1 MRVDDAVEKI
11 VLAGYLKR
19 YPRLGGLFF
28 GFHETIASH
37 SFRTAYIAYE
47 LSLLS
52 GEDPGPHVLE
62 ALYHEFY
69 KAKTLDVYVAGK
81 RFVSVSGPDVHPL
94 VKEARILEYL
104 YTVVEEDVSDLHL
117 HLTRMVGLLRGTRIL
132 FDQLLEFRSWS
143 AFHRKLRT
151 AERLEPWDRIHLA
164 GLLKKFPRSGWL
176 VVGVNRP
183 ERIADHVFRTM
194 VIADLLSQ
202 MEGYSREEEVIRA
215 MLHDLP
221 EALTGD
227 LHKLA
232 KLHVQVNEKALW
244 DFIGLENPGSS
255 PVLKDA
261 DKLELFATVVELE
274 SVGVKG
280 LGRWK
285 EIARS
290 GLKLESS
297 KEIAEALDG
306 LVLGD
311 WYVDFIGKVRR

>member
-1 MRVDDAVEKI
+1 MEKI

-52 GEDPGPHVLE
+52 GEDPGPYVLD
-62 ALYHEFY
+62 ALYHDFGESIALDFY
-69 KAKTLDVYVAGK
+69 PASK
-81 RFVSVSGPDVHPL
+81 RFVELEETVMRPL
-94 VKEARILEYL
+94 VRDSDILEYL
-104 YTVVEEDVSDLHL
+104 YSAVEEKVKDLGLHL
-117 HLTRMVGLLRGTRIL
+117 VRLEPIIETNMGMLLL
-132 FDQLLEFRSWS
+132 EKLMEFRSWS

-164 GLLKKFPRSGWL
+164 GLLKKFPRSGWY

-194 VIADLLSQ
+194 VIADILSQ
-202 MEGYSREEEVIRA
+202 MEGYSREEEVLRA

-261 DKLELFATVVELE
+261 DKLELFVTAVELE

-280 LGRWK
+280 LEWWK

-311 WYVDFIGKVRR
+311 WYVDFLNRKK